1 MDPLSITS
9 GVAGVISLA
18 VQVAQTVSTLI
29 SDIKDAPVDV
39 KDLESDIKS
48 LAALL
53 ATTQSLYDA
62 HGKNLVQDAAT
73 FDITLN
79 ICLERCVGPLKELEE
94 LLKPFGAASTKK
106 RNLLRVMNSL
116 SWVMKKGVIKGLK
129 DRLKD
134 AKASL
139 TLTVSV
145 LNGYISGRG
154 QEQIQRDIIAG
165 YDKLQQDFLNLERG
179 TDWKRRL
186 ALDVASVRGT
196 EDSQSLSEYTDTGLP
211 LRRFFASAHQ
221 WNSGSSNLEPPME
234 SIASESMDDD
244 TSEFSVE
251 TPTPLV
257 SAVLSGDQAAVD
269 RRLKSGSSIL
279 ERSPDGLSLL
289 HLCVVTNNHIMATYI
304 LDQDTEHTLLNCK
317 DASRRTPFMLAVE
330 ERSIEVASLL
340 VERGCSLGDFMSI
353 TMDLLESGEEGEDIR
368 KLLKPVAKRMKGSSR
383 GPYPLHRAVRT
394 GNHDLLTLLLG
405 AGFDPDAKDEKGI
418 QAIFYAVS
426 IRNTKAI
433 AQLAHSGANLNVYL
447 PPARRSDIGV
457 EEARECTPL
466 VLAGHVVQDHA
477 ITRLLLDFGAR
488 ADFICP
494 NYSEHSPN

>member
-317 DASRRTPFMLAVE
+317 DASRRTPFMLAV
-330 ERSIEVASLL
+330 RGEVY
-340 VERGCSLGDFMSI
+340 RGGEFTCGTRVL
-353 TMDLLESGEEGEDIR
+353 SGRLHVDHD
-368 KLLKPVAKRMKGSSR
+368 GSPR
-383 GPYPLHRAVRT
+383 VW
-394 GNHDLLTLLLG
+394 
-405 AGFDPDAKDEKGI
+405 
-418 QAIFYAVS
+418 
-426 IRNTKAI
+426 
-433 AQLAHSGANLNVYL
+433 
-447 PPARRSDIGV
+447 
-457 EEARECTPL
+457 
-466 VLAGHVVQDHA
+466 
-477 ITRLLLDFGAR
+477 
-488 ADFICP
+488 
-494 NYSEHSPN
+494 